1 MRLFI
6 THKQKFI
13 PILILILTLS
23 LVLSQPAWAASIKL
37 SQAVQPEGGDVADY
51 EISSDGEYVVFR
63 ADANTDGTID
73 LFSVPLA
80 GGTPTQLNQ
89 AMPAGASVQGDYQIS
104 ADGTRVVYRADQG
117 TLGLIELYSVPI
129 AGPASSGVK
138 LNVALIAQGDVNDL
152 TISPNSQRVV
162 YRADAEINGSSELY
176 SVPITGPAASNV
188 KLNLALPSGAGLTQ
202 FEISPN
208 SQRVVFMGDME
219 TRNNYELFSVP
230 INGPS
235 SSVVKINAT
244 LVAFGDVFNFK
255 ISPDSS
261 LVVYIADQIENEVYE
276 LFSTPIAGPADVT
289 KLNPTPTDVEGD
301 ITNFSIAPDSSF
313 VVYTGDLAL
322 DFIDELYSVAI
333 TGPYTDSVLLNKSM
347 VDGGS
352 VAAFDINADGSRVVY
367 RADQD
372 TNDVYELF
380 SVPSAGP
387 GSSSVK
393 LNLPQPAGVYIPSF
407 KISPD
412 GSRVVYHASQE
423 FAGMQELYSVPIA
436 GPASQ
441 SVEING
447 LLIPEGDVFDYT
459 ISPDSSR
466 VAYSADQDTDGVY
479 ELYSTPIT
487 GPSTEA
493 SKLSGPGMSGTVVAY
508 VFLFA
513 PDNSRVVYI
522 ADQEVS
528 SVFELY
534 VSDNGRTAVGFPGPT
549 LALVESATTVQVE
562 VRLNQAAILEVQV
575 DYAAVGGT
583 AIPGIDYS
591 ALAPGT
597 LTFPPG
603 VTSQTIPLTLLDDP
617 FYEPGDTLLLELSSP
632 QNATLATAST
642 LTITISDSDTTRQ
655 TFLPLALR

>member
-80 GGTPTQLNQ
+80 GGIPTQLNQ
-89 AMPAGASVQGDYQIS
+89 AMPAGASVRGDYQIS

-152 TISPNSQRVV
+152 AISPNSQRVV
-162 YRADAEINGSSELY
+162 YRADAESNESSELY
-176 SVPITGPAASNV
+176 SVPIAGPAASNV

-202 FEISPN
+202 FKISPN

-244 LVAFGDVFNFK
+244 LVTFGDVFNFE

-261 LVVYIADQIENEVYE
+261 RVVYIADQIENEVYE
-276 LFSTPIAGPADVT
+276 LFSTPIAGPADAI
-289 KLNPTPTDVEGD
+289 KLNPTPTVEGD
-301 ITNFSIAPDSSF
+301 ITNYLISPDSSF

-352 VAAFDINADGSRVVY
+352 VVAFDINADGSRVVY

-466 VAYSADQDTDGVY
+466 VAYTADQDTDSVY

-493 SKLSGPGMSGTVVAY
+493 SKLSGPGMSGAVLDY

-513 PDNSRVVYI
+513 PDSSRVVYI
-522 ADQEVS
+522 ADQEIS
-528 SVFELY
+528 SVYELY

-591 ALAPGT
+591 VLAPGT

-617 FYEPGDTLLLELSSP
+617 FYEAGDTLLLELSSP